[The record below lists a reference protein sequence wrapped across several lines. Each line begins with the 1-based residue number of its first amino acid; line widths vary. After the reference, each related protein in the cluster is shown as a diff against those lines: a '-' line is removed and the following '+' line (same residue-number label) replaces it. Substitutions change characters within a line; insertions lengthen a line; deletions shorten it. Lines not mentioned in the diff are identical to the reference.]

1 LGAVLRRAAIAAAA
15 ILAALSLVQ
24 LALPE
29 LVERRLRNQL
39 DDDGKVERV
48 EIRAVPAFKLLWG
61 RADRVKVEMRDAR
74 ADRGRLAD
82 LLARTRRAGRVDVR
96 VGEVR
101 IVTLRLHD
109 LRLRKRGRTLRGEAS
124 VSRAD
129 LQAALPPGFGLQPV
143 ESGGGELVL
152 EGTVSALGTGARVR
166 ARLAPFDGRLLIQ
179 PEGIPLGGLLALTVF
194 ADDRVEVQ
202 AVGARPRGDGF
213 TFTARA
219 RLR

>member
-15 ILAALSLVQ
+15 ILAVLSLVQ
-24 LALPE
+24 LSLPE
-29 LVERRLRNQL
+29 LAERRLENQL
-39 DDDGKVERV
+39 EDGGKVERV
-48 EIRAVPAFKLLWG
+48 EIRAVPGFKLLWG
-61 RADRVKVEMRDAR
+61 RADRVDVEMRDAR
-74 ADRGRLAD
+74 ADCGRLAD
-82 LLARTRRAGRVDVR
+82 LLARTRAAGRVDAR

-109 LRLRKRGRTLRGEAS
+109 LRLRKRGHTLHGEAS

-129 LQAALPPGFGLQPV
+129 LQAALPPGLGLRPV
-143 ESGGGELVL
+143 ESTDGQLVL
-152 EGTVSALGTGARVR
+152 EGAVLATGARVR

-194 ADDRVEVQ
+194 ADDRLEVQ
-202 AVGARPRGDGF
+202 SVGARPRGDGF
-213 TFTARA
+213 TLTARA